1 MYNSN
6 FLVGCLSII
15 LIIIALGALEG
26 FVFMLLWNW
35 LMPLIWTNAPIFS
48 FWQACGI
55 LILLNIVFS
64 PFKSSSKN

>member
-48 FWQACGI
+48 FWQAWGI